1 MLDSTGKNA
10 RIASKSISERPVR
23 FPHRPPAGNQSRA
36 RVHLKSGI
44 IPVLGTSMNIDVLN
58 RYRDQQLDHW
68 TATLEAICT
77 RVSELK
83 APDPNTGE
91 LREPTPEEKTM
102 MIHRAW
108 IESFPLT
115 PGR

>member
-1 MLDSTGKNA
+1 MHSDPL
-10 RIASKSISERPVR
+10 
-23 FPHRPPAGNQSRA
+23 NQ
-36 RVHLKSGI
+36 
-44 IPVLGTSMNIDVLN
+44 
-58 RYRDQQLDHW
+58 YRDQQLERW
-68 TATLEAICT
+68 SATLEAICS

-83 APDPNTGE
+83 APDPTTGE

-108 IESFPLT
+108 VESFPMT

>member
-1 MLDSTGKNA
+1 MIMDPLT
-10 RIASKSISERPVR
+10 
-23 FPHRPPAGNQSRA
+23 Q
-36 RVHLKSGI
+36 
-44 IPVLGTSMNIDVLN
+44 
-58 RYRDQQLDHW
+58 YRGQQLERW
-68 TATLEAICT
+68 SATLDAICN

-91 LREPTPEEKTM
+91 LREPSAEEKTM

-108 IESFPLT
+108 VESFPLT

>member
-1 MLDSTGKNA
+1 MAGSFPAIAAASSSAAFQFELWTKSLQRSL
-10 RIASKSISERPVR
+10 RIWHNFSVVSAAMEIDPL
-23 FPHRPPAGNQSRA
+23 NQ
-36 RVHLKSGI
+36 
-44 IPVLGTSMNIDVLN
+44 
-58 RYRDQQLDHW
+58 YRDQQLERW
-68 TATLEAICT
+68 AATLDAICS

-83 APDPNTGE
+83 ASDPATGE

-108 IESFPLT
+108 VESFPLT